1 VDCCVFGINV
11 KPRYKMKNLS
21 KEELLSRME
30 AINRSNAII
39 YFDLHGKILGVNA
52 IFLEAMGYGEDNHA
66 EIIGKHH
73 SIFVCED
80 YARSLEYEKF
90 WDILRS
96 GKYYSGEFERRKKDG
111 TLINLQ
117 ATYNPIFDES
127 GIITKI
133 MKIATDI
140 TIIVKSKK
148 QIEAINKS
156 TATITFDMNGF
167 ILDANGIF
175 LETMGFKSNEK
186 NQVVGKHHSI
196 FVSYEYS
203 KSDEYT
209 KFWQNLNNGKF
220 LEGIFERKRVD
231 GSTVYLQATYNPV
244 FDSKGNVTNVIK
256 IATDVTESVNNKKE
270 IDILSKN
277 LQLELKQSE
286 KLKDEI
292 EKEKNSALEDLDAT
306 LKKSQNELIG
316 VIVKS
321 ALGVILSVGLITT
334 VMYSFA
340 ILSNKDTQ
348 IIGSTWSNM
357 FSVLLTNAFSIVGT
371 IMGIKYA
378 TQDDNKDKK

>member
-1 VDCCVFGINV
+1 
-11 KPRYKMKNLS
+11 MKNLS

-52 IFLEAMGYGEDNHA
+52 IFLEAMGYGTDEHA

-80 YARSLEYEKF
+80 YARSAEYEKF

-96 GKYYSGEFERRKKDG
+96 GKYYKGEFERRKRDG

-117 ATYNPIFDES
+117 ATYNPIFDETNT
-127 GIITKI
+127 ITKI
-133 MKIATDI
+133 MKVATDI
-140 TIIVKSKK
+140 TMIVNSKK
-148 QIEAINKS
+148 QIDAINRS

-167 ILDANGIF
+167 ILDANAMF
-175 LETMGFKSNEK
+175 LETMGYKPNEK
-186 NQVVGKHHSI
+186 NQIVGKHHSI

-203 KSDEYT
+203 KSDEYI
-209 KFWQNLNNGKF
+209 KFWKNLNNGKF
-220 LEGIFERKRVD
+220 VDGVFERKKVD
-231 GSTVYLQATYNPV
+231 GSTIYLQATYNPV
-244 FDSKGNVTNVIK
+244 FDNKGNVTNVIK
-256 IATDVTESVNNKKE
+256 IATDVSESVNNKKE
-270 IDILSKN
+270 IDKLTEN

-286 KLKDEI
+286 KLKGDV
-292 EKEKNSALEDLDAT
+292 EKERNVALQDLDAT
-306 LKKSQNELIG
+306 LKKSQSELIK
-316 VIVKS
+316 VIVQC
-321 ALGVILSVGLITT
+321 ALGVIISVGFITT
-334 VMYSFA
+334 LMYSFA
-340 ILSNKDTQ
+340 LLSDKDTQ

-378 TQDDNKDKK
+378 NSNDNKDKNK